1 MEAEMKVWKCFFVLT
16 MVLVPLALFGQDDEL
31 EKAPGY
37 IDLDQVF
44 DFKKDTATTEIEIMN
59 PLLSI
64 VAEASEAEDPELAKL
79 LSFLKFIKV
88 YSFPTA
94 PEQFDSIKERI
105 DRADKKMLDR
115 KWERFVR
122 VKKSHELTNIYMKL
136 AGKKVVGLTILAVD
150 KDETVFVNI
159 VGTIDMSSIGK
170 LGQKF
175 SIPKLDS
182 VQTAH

>member
-1 MEAEMKVWKCFFVLT
+1 MKMLKYCFILT
-16 MVLVPLALFGQDDEL
+16 LTLIPLCLFGQDDEL
-31 EKAPGY
+31 EKTPGFV
-37 IDLDQVF
+37 DLDQVF
-44 DFKKDTATTEIEIMN
+44 DFRTDSATTEIEIKN
-59 PLLSI
+59 PLLSL

-88 YSFPTA
+88 YSFPTT

-105 DRADKKMLDR
+105 DGADKKMVDR

-122 VKKSHELTNIYMKL
+122 VRQKGELTNIYMKL
-136 AGKKVVGLTILAVD
+136 VGKKVVGLTILAVD
-150 KDETVFVNI
+150 KEETVFVNI

-182 VQTAH
+182 MQTKH